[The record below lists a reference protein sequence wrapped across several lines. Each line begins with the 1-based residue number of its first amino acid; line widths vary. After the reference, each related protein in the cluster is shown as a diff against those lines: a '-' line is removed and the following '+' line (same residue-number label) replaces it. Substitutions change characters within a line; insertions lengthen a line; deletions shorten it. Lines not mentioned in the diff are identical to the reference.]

1 MEINGLIPQSTNY
14 KGLPIMKRMLLLLLI
29 TICMLSGCRKAEQAE
44 SRKELLIYCGI
55 TMIMPMQEIAKIV
68 EQEKNCTIKIT
79 KQGSG
84 ALLNSI
90 KANRVGDLFLPGAES
105 YIKTCIDEGLV
116 KESVSVGYNRAALIV
131 QKGNPLHITPDV
143 RNLTNKQY
151 RVVLGSAESGS
162 IGRETERILGPL
174 GIYQEALDN
183 ALFLTSDSKGMV
195 KAILDKNADLV
206 LNWYASSVWEE
217 NRPFMDGLLL
227 DDKVA
232 PPHKLVLGLLTFSPY
247 PDIARRFMELASS
260 EQGQEIFARHGF
272 LEK

>member
-1 MEINGLIPQSTNY
+1 
-14 KGLPIMKRMLLLLLI
+14 MKRVLLVLLM
-29 TICMLSGCRKAEQAE
+29 TIFVFGGCQKAEQKE

-55 TMIMPMQEIAKIV
+55 TMIMPMQEIAKII

-90 KANRVGDLFLPGAES
+90 KANRVGDLFLPGSES
-105 YIKTCIDEGLV
+105 YIKTCIAEGLV
-116 KESVSVGYNRAALIV
+116 KESVAVGYNRAALIV
-131 QKGNPLHITPDV
+131 QKSNPLHITPDV
-143 RNLTNKQY
+143 KNLTNKQY
-151 RVVLGSAESGS
+151 RVVLGSAESSS
-162 IGRETERILGPL
+162 IGRETERILTPL
-174 GIYQEALDN
+174 GIYQEALDI

-206 LNWYASSVWEE
+206 LNWYATSVWEE
-217 NRPFMDGLLL
+217 NRTSMDGLLL

-260 EQGQEIFARHGF
+260 KQGQEIFARYGF
-272 LEK
+272 LDK

>member
-1 MEINGLIPQSTNY
+1 
-14 KGLPIMKRMLLLLLI
+14 MKKFLLLLLAGI
-29 TICMLSGCRKAEQAE
+29 FGLNGCQPAEQTE
-44 SRKELLIYCGI
+44 SRQELLIYCGI

-90 KANRVGDLFLPGAES
+90 KVNRVGDLFLPGSES
-105 YIKTCIDEGLV
+105 YIKTCIEEGLI
-116 KESVSVGYNRAALIV
+116 KETVPVGYNRAALIV

-162 IGRETERILGPL
+162 IGRETERILSPL

-183 ALFLTSDSKGMV
+183 ALFLTSDSKGIV
-195 KAILDKNADLV
+195 KAILDKNADV
-206 LNWYASSVWEE
+206 TLNWHATSIWAE

-232 PPHKLVLGLLTFSPY
+232 PPHKLVLGLLSFSPY

-260 EQGQEIFARHGF
+260 KQGQEIFARYGF